1 MKAEQVH
8 VLHERLCEQADGWLI
23 TQAKGRPVQPDA
35 LLQLKDVNWDLWRH
49 LQSLAPF
56 GIGHP
61 KPLFWSRSVNV
72 EERRDLKG
80 GHLALRLRQGDSER
94 RAIAWRWD
102 PLASVPD
109 CCDVAFSISMNRW
122 QGEQRLQLELKAI
135 RAHTELVLINRGT
148 RQYTARW
155 SETSGLM
162 LTNREGE
169 TLQAR
174 LKQEESL
181 TSDDDLARDKRVIQL
196 MEEACL
202 GLGLRP

>member
-1 MKAEQVH
+1 M
-8 VLHERLCEQADGWLI
+8 
-23 TQAKGRPVQPDA
+23 TQALGRPVQPDA
-35 LLQLKDVNWDLWRH
+35 LLHLKDVNWELWRH

-61 KPLFWSRSVNV
+61 KPLFWSRGITV

-80 GHLALRLRQGDSER
+80 GHLALKLRQGDSER

-102 PLASVPD
+102 PSAVVPES
-109 CCDVAFSISMNRW
+109 CDVAYSISINRW

-135 RAHTELVLINRGT
+135 RAHTEVVLIDRGA

-155 SETSGLM
+155 TEESGLT
-162 LTNREGE
+162 LTNGDGK
-169 TLQAR
+169 TLQAGIQ
-174 LKQEESL
+174 QEKSL
-181 TSDDDLARDKRVIQL
+181 TSDDDLARDTRVVQL